1 MHAGTLRRFTVS
13 FSDDYTLLDYYRY
26 FTGDGREGLGKAKD
40 ARSE

>member
-1 MHAGTLRRFTVS
+1 MHAGTLHRFTVS
-13 FSDDYTLLDYYRY
+13 FSADYTLLDYY